1 MNIVNKNYSFP
12 DLLILFFLILT
23 FKISFFFSG
32 FILEDSFIVFRSAFN
47 YADFG
52 KFSYNLDELNS
63 ATTSKIF
70 GLICAF
76 LRIIFQEY
84 AILSIIAFN
93 SIISFFS
100 SLFILLSIKNLINEN
115 QTFSKELL
123 YFITILIFLNPSI
136 SIIGIVGLEFSILV
150 FFISLIFFAISKN
163 SKSLLL
169 FAVFI
174 PLIRVELIGFI
185 LIVSFCYLYFLK
197 FKQFFLNFAG

>member
-93 SIISFFS
+93 NIIKF
-100 SLFILLSIKNLINEN
+100 
-115 QTFSKELL
+115 
-123 YFITILIFLNPSI
+123 
-136 SIIGIVGLEFSILV
+136 
-150 FFISLIFFAISKN
+150 
-163 SKSLLL
+163 
-169 FAVFI
+169 
-174 PLIRVELIGFI
+174 
-185 LIVSFCYLYFLK
+185 FLK
-197 FKQFFLNFAG
+197 FVYFIEY